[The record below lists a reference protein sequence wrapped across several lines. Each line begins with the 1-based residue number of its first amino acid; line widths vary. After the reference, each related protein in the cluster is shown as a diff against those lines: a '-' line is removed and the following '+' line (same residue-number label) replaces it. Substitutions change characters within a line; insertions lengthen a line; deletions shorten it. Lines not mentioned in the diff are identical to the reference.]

1 MSSSAI
7 DVSIVVVSWNTKA
20 LVRDCLAALGAA
32 SGGARYEAIVA
43 DNAST
48 DGTVEAVSL
57 EHPTTVLIANDRN
70 LGFAAANNQGIRVA
84 RGRYVLLLNSD
95 TIPEPRSI
103 EKLVAFADATP
114 RAGCVGGMLLHG
126 DGRFQASFQKAPSI
140 ARECLSAL
148 GLGRRLWFE
157 GYPGYGPEQ
166 SQTRR
171 EVEVVPGAC
180 MLLRRSAL
188 DQVGLLDESYFMY
201 SEETDLCRRLRATGW
216 EVWYVPE
223 SRIIHLGGQ
232 STRQVRVE
240 MVRALYRSKVRY
252 MALHHGAASAVVLR
266 SLLTLILRGKRLAA
280 VSVGAGHQFP
290 LVRWRD
296 LDPSADTHD
305 ARSVSL

>member
-1 MSSSAI
+1 
-7 DVSIVVVSWNTKA
+7 
-20 LVRDCLAALGAA
+20 
-32 SGGARYEAIVA
+32 
-43 DNAST
+43 
-48 DGTVEAVSL
+48 
-57 EHPTTVLIANDRN
+57 
-70 LGFAAANNQGIRVA
+70 
-84 RGRYVLLLNSD
+84 
-95 TIPEPRSI
+95 
-103 EKLVAFADATP
+103 
-114 RAGCVGGMLLHG
+114 
-126 DGRFQASFQKAPSI
+126 
-140 ARECLSAL
+140 
-148 GLGRRLWFE
+148 
-157 GYPGYGPEQ
+157 
-166 SQTRR
+166 
-171 EVEVVPGAC
+171 